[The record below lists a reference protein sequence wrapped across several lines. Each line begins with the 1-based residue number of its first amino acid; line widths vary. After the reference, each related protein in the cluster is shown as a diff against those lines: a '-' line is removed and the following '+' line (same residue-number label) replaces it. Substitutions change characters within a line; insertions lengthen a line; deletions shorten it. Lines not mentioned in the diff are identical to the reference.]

1 MDTRRPFLS
10 ADELARRAF
19 LGTSVLSLGSIAL
32 ACMTRRGAA
41 QTPTGLNGEPL
52 RDAPAPAAPGAPGA
66 PAAPRAAYQLP
77 RATAQRVIL
86 IFAAGGLSQLELF
99 DEKPLLNQRRG
110 EELPDSIRRG
120 QRISGVTEKQGAL
133 PVVGSA
139 FPFKSF
145 GKSGLRLSELF
156 REMGAF
162 ADDLC
167 VVRSMQTDH
176 VLHEAA
182 MSILFSGSLQLGRP
196 SWGSWISYALGSENQ
211 DLPEFVVMLSGHR
224 DGGSPPHPRMWHNGY
239 LPGRH
244 QGCTFRGGSEPVYFV
259 QNPKGVTDPAR
270 KSVLAKLGALNRLEG
285 ERAGDPEV
293 ATRIESY
300 ELAARMQTS
309 VPELTDLSKEPAD
322 VLEQYGATP
331 GKESFANNCLLA
343 RRLAERGVRF
353 IQLMDGGWDHHYNI
367 PVALKEKMQ
376 LADKP
381 IAALLRD
388 LKERHLLEDT
398 LVIFCGEFGRTSYCE
413 GPMSFA
419 SYGRDHQQLSGG
431 LLLAGG
437 GFRGGLAYGE
447 TDEWGWDV
455 VKDPVHVHDLQATVL
470 HALGLDHRQ
479 LVTRYQGRDF
489 RLTDVAGNVLTP
501 LLA

>member
-1 MDTRRPFLS
+1 MNQLPSDDSRVSPQEFPHVALSRRL
-10 ADELARRAF
+10 F
-19 LGTSVLSLGSIAL
+19 LGGSVLGLGSIAA
-32 ACMTRRGAA
+32 ACLSERESHGDT
-41 QTPTGLNGEPL
+41 
-52 RDAPAPAAPGAPGA
+52 APAVTMA
-66 PAAPRAAYQLP
+66 PARLP
-77 RATAQRVIL
+77 KATAKRVIL
-86 IFAAGGLSQLELF
+86 IFAAGGLSQLDLF

-110 EELPDSIRRG
+110 EELPPSIRKG
-120 QRISGVTEKQGAL
+120 QRISGVTEAQGAL

-139 FPFKSF
+139 FQFKSF

-156 REMGAF
+156 REMGGF

-182 MSILFSGSLQLGRP
+182 MSILYTGSLQLGRP
-196 SWGSWISYALGSENQ
+196 SWGSWVSYALGSENQ
-211 DLPEFVVMLSGHR
+211 DLPEFVVMLSGTR

-239 LPGRH
+239 LPGRY
-244 QGCTFRGGSEPVYFV
+244 QGCTFRGGSEPVFFV
-259 QNPKGVTDPAR
+259 KNPKGVTDGAR
-270 KSVLAKLGALNRLEG
+270 KSVLERLAELNGLESA
-285 ERAGDPEV
+285 RSGDPYV
-293 ATRIESY
+293 ATRIQNY
-300 ELAARMQTS
+300 EMAARMQTS

-322 VLEQYGATP
+322 VLAQYGAEP

-367 PVALKEKMQ
+367 PVSLKEKMAG
-376 LADKP
+376 ADKP

-388 LKERHLLEDT
+388 LKERGLLAET

-437 GFRGGLAYGE
+437 GIRGGTSYGE

-455 VKDPVHVHDLQATVL
+455 VKDPAHVHDIQATVL
-470 HALGLDHRQ
+470 HALGLDHKQ

-489 RLTDVAGNVLTP
+489 RLTDVGGNVLHP

>member
-1 MDTRRPFLS
+1 MNQLPSDASRVSPQEFPHVALSRRL
-10 ADELARRAF
+10 F
-19 LGTSVLSLGSIAL
+19 LGGSVLGLGSIAA
-32 ACMTRRGAA
+32 ACLSERESHGDT
-41 QTPTGLNGEPL
+41 
-52 RDAPAPAAPGAPGA
+52 APAVTMA
-66 PAAPRAAYQLP
+66 PARLP
-77 RATAQRVIL
+77 KATAKRVIL
-86 IFAAGGLSQLELF
+86 IFAAGGLSQLDLF

-110 EELPDSIRRG
+110 EELPPSIRKG
-120 QRISGVTEKQGAL
+120 QRISGVTEAQGAL

-139 FPFKSF
+139 FQFKSY

-156 REMGAF
+156 REMGTL

-182 MSILFSGSLQLGRP
+182 MSILYTGSLQLGRP
-196 SWGSWISYALGSENQ
+196 SWGSWVSYALGSENQ
-211 DLPEFVVMLSGHR
+211 DLPEFVVMLSGTR

-244 QGCTFRGGSEPVYFV
+244 QGCTFRGGSEPVFFV
-259 QNPKGVTDPAR
+259 KNPKGVTDGAR
-270 KSVLAKLGALNRLEG
+270 KSVLERLAELNSLEAT
-285 ERAGDPEV
+285 RSGDPYV
-293 ATRIESY
+293 ATRIQNY
-300 ELAARMQTS
+300 EMAARMQTS
-309 VPELTDLSKEPAD
+309 VPELADLSKEPAD
-322 VLEQYGATP
+322 VLAQYGAEP

-353 IQLMDGGWDHHYNI
+353 IQLMDGGWDHHYDI
-367 PVALKEKMQ
+367 PVNLKEKMAG
-376 LADKP
+376 ADKP

-388 LKERHLLEDT
+388 LKERGLLAET

-437 GFRGGLAYGE
+437 GIRGGTSYGE

-455 VKDPVHVHDLQATVL
+455 VKDPAHVHDIQATVL
-470 HALGLDHRQ
+470 HALGLDHKQ

-489 RLTDVAGNVLTP
+489 RLTDVGGNVLHP

>member
-1 MDTRRPFLS
+1 MNQLPSDDSRVSTQEFPHVALSRRL
-10 ADELARRAF
+10 F
-19 LGTSVLSLGSIAL
+19 LGGSVLGLGSIAA
-32 ACMTRRGAA
+32 ACLSERESHGDT
-41 QTPTGLNGEPL
+41 
-52 RDAPAPAAPGAPGA
+52 APAVTMA
-66 PAAPRAAYQLP
+66 PARLP
-77 RATAQRVIL
+77 KATAKRVIL
-86 IFAAGGLSQLELF
+86 IFAAGGLSQLDLF

-110 EELPDSIRRG
+110 EELPPSIRKG
-120 QRISGVTEKQGAL
+120 QRISGVTEAQGAL

-139 FPFKSF
+139 FQFKSY

-156 REMGAF
+156 REMGTL

-182 MSILFSGSLQLGRP
+182 MSILYTGSLQLGRP
-196 SWGSWISYALGSENQ
+196 SWGSWVSYALGSENQ
-211 DLPEFVVMLSGHR
+211 DLPEFVVMLSGTR

-244 QGCTFRGGSEPVYFV
+244 QGCTFRGGSEPVFFV
-259 QNPKGVTDPAR
+259 KNPKGVTDGAR
-270 KSVLAKLGALNRLEG
+270 KSVLERLAELNSLEAT
-285 ERAGDPEV
+285 RSGDPYV
-293 ATRIESY
+293 ATRIQNY
-300 ELAARMQTS
+300 EMAARMQTS
-309 VPELTDLSKEPAD
+309 VPELADLSKEPAD
-322 VLEQYGATP
+322 VLAQYGAEP

-353 IQLMDGGWDHHYNI
+353 IQLMDGGWDHHYDI
-367 PVALKEKMQ
+367 PVNLKEKMAG
-376 LADKP
+376 ADKP

-388 LKERHLLEDT
+388 LKERGLLAET

-437 GFRGGLAYGE
+437 GIRGGTSYGE

-455 VKDPVHVHDLQATVL
+455 VKDPAHVHDIQATVL
-470 HALGLDHRQ
+470 HALGLDHKQ

-489 RLTDVAGNVLTP
+489 RLTDVGGNVLHP